1 VLAIGTSCCKQN
13 LVVADDWLVMR
24 VNFLTFRERGQRART
39 RRAEAGSRVGSGK
52 MAVTL
57 EQWYR
62 SMPVVTRSYLTLSFL
77 TTAGCAL
84 ELISPFSVYY
94 NSHLIFRKYQ
104 VWRLFTNFF
113 FFGSLGMDFVF
124 HMFFLS
130 RYCRLLEEGTFR
142 GRSAD
147 FFYMLLFGS
156 ALLSCVAPFIN
167 IQFLGAS
174 LTFMMVYVWGR
185 RNRYVQMSFLGLFSF
200 TAPYL
205 PWVLLIFSC
214 MLGSSPVV
222 DLLGMAAGHVYYFL
236 EDVYP
241 TMTNRRVLSTPAV
254 VRYAFGQAAVDGPRG
269 GGEERGGEGG
279 RAGVFYGQRGVA
291 GRAANANGGANGDA
305 NGGQGG
311 QGAGGEGNADIARA
325 LGGGGGE

>member
-1 VLAIGTSCCKQN
+1 ML
-13 LVVADDWLVMR
+13 LV
-24 VNFLTFRERGQRART
+24 GQLLFVFFV
-39 RRAEAGSRVGSGK
+39 VGSEPEALSLTAT
-52 MAVTL
+52 MPMTL

-62 SMPVVTRSYLTLSFL
+62 QMPVVTRSYLTLSFL

-104 VWRLFTNFF
+104 LWRLFTNFF

-124 HMFFLS
+124 HMFFLA

-156 ALLSCVAPFIN
+156 ILLSCVAPFIN
-167 IQFLGAS
+167 IQFLGSS

-185 RNRYVQMSFLGLFSF
+185 RNQYVNMSFLGLFSF

-205 PWVLLIFSC
+205 PWVLLVFSV
-214 MLGSSPVV
+214 MLGSSPVI
-222 DLLGMAAGHVYYFL
+222 DLLGMAAGHVYYFF

-241 TMTNRRVLSTPAV
+241 TMTDRRVLKTPTLV
-254 VRYAFGQAAVDGPRG
+254 GPNPTPDQYQLFTLTLQP
-269 GGEERGGEGG
+269 ERS
-279 RAGVFYGQRGVA
+279 R
-291 GRAANANGGANGDA
+291 
-305 NGGQGG
+305 
-311 QGAGGEGNADIARA
+311 
-325 LGGGGGE
+325 

>member
-1 VLAIGTSCCKQN
+1 
-13 LVVADDWLVMR
+13 
-24 VNFLTFRERGQRART
+24 
-39 RRAEAGSRVGSGK
+39 VGSGK

-185 RNRYVQMSFLGLFSF
+185 GTGTCRCPSSACSHSPRRIFHGCCSSSRACWARRQSSIFWAWPRVTCITSWRMS
-200 TAPYL
+200 T
-205 PWVLLIFSC
+205 
-214 MLGSSPVV
+214 
-222 DLLGMAAGHVYYFL
+222 
-236 EDVYP
+236 
-241 TMTNRRVLSTPAV
+241 RR
-254 VRYAFGQAAVDGPRG
+254 
-269 GGEERGGEGG
+269 
-279 RAGVFYGQRGVA
+279 
-291 GRAANANGGANGDA
+291 
-305 NGGQGG
+305 
-311 QGAGGEGNADIARA
+311 
-325 LGGGGGE
+325 

>member
-1 VLAIGTSCCKQN
+1 MSRDL
-13 LVVADDWLVMR
+13 
-24 VNFLTFRERGQRART
+24 RT
-39 RRAEAGSRVGSGK
+39 RRAEAGFARGSGE

-62 SMPVVTRSYLTLSFL
+62 QMPVVTRSYLTLSFL

-84 ELISPFSVYY
+84 EPHLAFSVYY

-104 VWRLFTNFF
+104 LWRLFTNFF

-124 HMFFLS
+124 HMFLS
-130 RYCRLLEEGTFR
+130 RYCRLLGEGTFR

-156 ALLSCVAPFIN
+156 ALLSSVAPFIN

-205 PWVLLIFSC
+205 PWVLLIFSFIS
-214 MLGSSPVV
+214 GSSPVV

-241 TMTNRRVLSTPAV
+241 TMTNRRI
-254 VRYAFGQAAVDGPRG
+254 RRRPRW
-269 GGEERGGEGG
+269 
-279 RAGVFYGQRGVA
+279 
-291 GRAANANGGANGDA
+291 
-305 NGGQGG
+305 
-311 QGAGGEGNADIARA
+311 
-325 LGGGGGE
+325 

>member
-1 VLAIGTSCCKQN
+1 
-13 LVVADDWLVMR
+13 
-24 VNFLTFRERGQRART
+24 
-39 RRAEAGSRVGSGK
+39 
-52 MAVTL
+52 
-57 EQWYR
+57 
-62 SMPVVTRSYLTLSFL
+62 
-77 TTAGCAL
+77 
-84 ELISPFSVYY
+84 
-94 NSHLIFRKYQ
+94 
-104 VWRLFTNFF
+104 
-113 FFGSLGMDFVF
+113 
-124 HMFFLS
+124 
-130 RYCRLLEEGTFR
+130 
-142 GRSAD
+142 
-147 FFYMLLFGS
+147 
-156 ALLSCVAPFIN
+156 
-167 IQFLGAS
+167 
-174 LTFMMVYVWGR
+174 
-185 RNRYVQMSFLGLFSF
+185 MSFLGLFSF

-279 RAGVFYGQRGVA
+279 RAGVFYGNQRGAMA
-291 GRAANANGGANGDA
+291 GRAANANGGANGVA

-311 QGAGGEGNADIARA
+311 EDAGGEGNADIARA

>member
-1 VLAIGTSCCKQN
+1 
-13 LVVADDWLVMR
+13 
-24 VNFLTFRERGQRART
+24 
-39 RRAEAGSRVGSGK
+39 

-174 LTFMMVYVWGR
+174 LTFMMVYVWGTAEPVRADVLPRPVLIHRAVLTLGAAHLLVHAGLVASR
-185 RNRYVQMSFLGLFSF
+185 RSCSAWPRVTCITSWRMS
-200 TAPYL
+200 T
-205 PWVLLIFSC
+205 
-214 MLGSSPVV
+214 
-222 DLLGMAAGHVYYFL
+222 
-236 EDVYP
+236 
-241 TMTNRRVLSTPAV
+241 RR
-254 VRYAFGQAAVDGPRG
+254 
-269 GGEERGGEGG
+269 
-279 RAGVFYGQRGVA
+279 
-291 GRAANANGGANGDA
+291 
-305 NGGQGG
+305 
-311 QGAGGEGNADIARA
+311 
-325 LGGGGGE
+325 

>member
-1 VLAIGTSCCKQN
+1 
-13 LVVADDWLVMR
+13 M
-24 VNFLTFRERGQRART
+24 
-39 RRAEAGSRVGSGK
+39 
-52 MAVTL
+52 TL

-62 SMPVVTRSYLTLSFL
+62 QMPVVTRSYLTLSFL

-94 NSHLIFRKYQ
+94 NSHLIFKKGQ
-104 VWRLFTNFF
+104 LWRLFTNFF

-147 FFYMLLFGS
+147 FFWMLLFGS
-156 ALLSCVAPFIN
+156 ALLSCAAPFIN

-185 RNRYVQMSFLGLFSF
+185 RNQYVNMSFLGLFSF

-205 PWVLLIFSC
+205 PWVLLIFSVAI
-214 MLGSSPVV
+214 GSSPVV
-222 DLLGMAAGHVYYFL
+222 DLLGMAAGHAYYYL

-241 TMTNRRVLSTPAV
+241 TMTDRRLLRTPRV
-254 VRYAFGQAAVDGPRG
+254 VKAMFGQA
-269 GGEERGGEGG
+269 
-279 RAGVFYGQRGVA
+279 
-291 GRAANANGGANGDA
+291 
-305 NGGQGG
+305 
-311 QGAGGEGNADIARA
+311 
-325 LGGGGGE
+325 